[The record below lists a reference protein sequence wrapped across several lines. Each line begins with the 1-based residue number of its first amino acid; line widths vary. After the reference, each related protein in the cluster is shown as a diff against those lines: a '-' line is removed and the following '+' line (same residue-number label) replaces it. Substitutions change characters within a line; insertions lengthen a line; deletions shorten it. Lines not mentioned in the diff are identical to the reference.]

1 MFFTAD
7 PFAWGPPARMVQPQV
22 YYYPRAAAA
31 PHAYAVDA
39 DEDDSDEGGE
49 PYADPRLAYYY
60 PFGAHLV
67 R

>member
-1 MFFTAD
+1 
-7 PFAWGPPARMVQPQV
+7 MVQPQV